1 MAISF
6 LDNCYFLTKGF
17 YKVEK
22 LVNEWYFIAL
32 SKISQDKLKYYNEF
46 SAIIIILGIN

>member
-1 MAISF
+1 LAISF